1 MTGNQEHADFY
12 DARYAQGYRKELL
25 GYERAR
31 CSALEHF
38 ITAVVQC
45 KGGTHV
51 LDYGCGSGLHMGLWN
66 SVFPGA
72 ELYCADISSVA
83 LEELAKKYPGQ
94 CAGIC
99 LITDNATHY
108 DTHFFDMVVSV
119 EVMEHVQDLR
129 AYLSEVCR
137 LLKPGGKFIWTTPC
151 ANRYSIEHLYSQH
164 KKLIEYTDEGY
175 RRWSWEDP
183 AHLRRLTSREIEHI
197 LLETGFHDVVF
208 RYRAHLF
215 SFLCTRLRAKK
226 IISRKLA
233 DALMLL
239 DYKLL
244 RMLPNAASMIGCAVK
259 Q

>member
-1 MTGNQEHADFY
+1 MTGNEKNADFY
-12 DARYAQGYRKELL
+12 DARYARGYRKKLV

-31 CSALEHF
+31 CAALEHF
-38 ITAVVQC
+38 ITAVVRF
-45 KGGTHV
+45 KDGKRV
-51 LDYGCGSGLHMGLWN
+51 LDYGCGSGLHIHLWKT
-66 SVFPGA
+66 VFPGA
-72 ELYCADISSVA
+72 ELHCADISSVA
-83 LEELAKKYPGQ
+83 LEELANKYPELQ
-94 CAGIC
+94 AGIC
-99 LITDNATHY
+99 LIRDNATHY
-108 DTHFFDMVVSV
+108 DTDFFDLVVSV
-119 EVMEHVQDLR
+119 EVMEHVQDVR

-164 KKLIEYTDEGY
+164 KKLIEHTDEGY

-197 LLETGFHDVVF
+197 LLGIGFRDVVF

-215 SFLCTRLRAKK
+215 SFVCTRLRAKK
-226 IISRKLA
+226 CMPQKLA

-244 RMLPNAASMIGCAVK
+244 RMLPNAASMIGCAAK
-259 Q
+259 K